1 DRLVPSGTRAPLEPG
16 SVTDLIQRT
25 GRPTH
30 IDDYRTVSGELAG
43 KAQARG
49 LRCGV
54 GAPIVVD
61 GKLWGA
67 IVALFPDPLPWPSVE
82 RRLSEF
88 TELVG
93 TAISNAQARSE
104 VARLAEEQAALRRVA
119 TLIARGAPPEE
130 VFPAVAREVAQLLGD
145 ATPNIMRYEAEGE
158 VTFLVGDTTLAAGT
172 RTRLAGDSVTER
184 IRRTGAPAYVE
195 NYRNL
200 WGTAADIARE
210 RSLRCGVGAPIVVD
224 GKLWGAMLALF
235 PDPLPSPSAAQRR
248 ISEFTELVATALSNA
263 HARAELAASRARI
276 VAAADQARR
285 RIERDLHDGT
295 QQRLVTLTLRLRA
308 AEQSLSSHQKELRK
322 ELADVAGGLADAL
335 EELRELARGIHPAI
349 LSEAGL
355 APALKALARRSAI
368 PIELEL
374 GVEGRLPAPVEIASY
389 YAVSEGL
396 ANAAKHARASVVHV
410 RAELLGGELRVTIQ
424 DDGVGGAEPS
434 RGSGL
439 LGLTDRMAALGGVLA
454 VLSPAGEGTTL
465 HLKLP
470 VAD

>member
-1 DRLVPSGTRAPLEPG
+1 MPRDTEERIARF
-16 SVTDLIQRT
+16 
-25 GRPTH
+25 
-30 IDDYRTVSGELAG
+30 GEL
-43 KAQARG
+43 
-49 LRCGV
+49 
-54 GAPIVVD
+54 
-61 GKLWGA
+61 
-67 IVALFPDPLPWPSVE
+67 VAM
-82 RRLSEF
+82 
-88 TELVG
+88 
-93 TAISNAQARSE
+93 AISNAQARAE
-104 VARLAEEQAALRRVA
+104 VTRLAEEQAALRRVA

-145 ATPNIMRYEAEGE
+145 ATPNIMRYESGGE
-158 VTFLVGDTTLAAGT
+158 VTFLVGSSTLAAGT

-200 WGTAADIARE
+200 WGTAAEIARE

-248 ISEFTELVATALSNA
+248 ISEFTELVATAISNA
-263 HARAELAASRARI
+263 HARAELAASRTRI

-308 AEQSLSSHQKELRK
+308 VEQSLSPDQKELRK

-335 EELRELARGIHPAI
+335 EELRELSRGIHPAI

-470 VAD
+470 VA